1 MKSKIFY
8 SGTID
13 SAHFVPMCNT
23 KCENI
28 HGHTWRVEI
37 EMISEVKK
45 DGMVIDFGKI
55 KELLNSLD
63 HNVLNE
69 ESFTP
74 VKINHI
80 DLGKGWFVKNIMND
94 VIEQPTA
101 ELMSRYIYSTLMR
114 QVNAAYCSVKI
125 YEGENKGAE
134 FNTGL
139 LS

>member
-8 SGTID
+8 SGNVD

-28 HGHTWRVEI
+28 HGHTWKVEI
-37 EMISEVKK
+37 EIIGEVQK

-55 KELLNSLD
+55 KELLDSLD

-69 ESFTP
+69 EVFTP

-80 DLGKGWFVKNIMND
+80 ELGRGWFVKNIMND

-101 ELMSRYIYSTLMR
+101 ELMSKYIFDVIMKIT
-114 QVNAAYCSVKI
+114 NATYCSVKI
-125 YEGENKGAE
+125 YEGEKKGAE